1 MKKSLFAALFGAFL
15 FCGMLSAGETPAISI
30 FGDSYST
37 FEGSIPQGNA
47 IWYFNPPKN
56 NNDVTKV
63 EQTWWHQAIALLGG
77 RLEKNESYSGSTICN
92 TGYNKKD
99 FSKISFLARQ
109 GRLGKPDMILICGAT
124 NDSWAGA
131 PIGEYK
137 YSNWTAQDLYSFR
150 PALAKLFS
158 DLKQNYPGAE
168 IYFILNSQLS
178 AAINESVHTVC
189 AHYNVP
195 CIDLKNI
202 GKQKGHPDIAGMKA
216 MAEQVA
222 EFVKTSANKK

>member
-1 MKKSLFAALFGAFL
+1 
-15 FCGMLSAGETPAISI
+15 
-30 FGDSYST
+30 
-37 FEGSIPQGNA
+37 
-47 IWYFNPPKN
+47 
-56 NNDVTKV
+56 
-63 EQTWWHQAIALLGG
+63 
-77 RLEKNESYSGSTICN
+77 
-92 TGYNKKD
+92 
-99 FSKISFLARQ
+99 
-109 GRLGKPDMILICGAT
+109 MILICGAT

-137 YSNWTAQDLYSFR
+137 YSGWTAQELYSFR

-158 DLKQNYPGAE
+158 DLKQNYPEAK

-178 AAINESVHTVC
+178 AAINESVHTIC

-222 EFVKTSANKK
+222 KFVKTSANKK

>member
-1 MKKSLFAALFGAFL
+1 M
-15 FCGMLSAGETPAISI
+15 
-30 FGDSYST
+30 
-37 FEGSIPQGNA
+37 
-47 IWYFNPPKN
+47 
-56 NNDVTKV
+56 

-92 TGYNKKD
+92 TGYDKKD

-124 NDSWAGA
+124 NDSWAGS

-158 DLKQNYPGAE
+158 DLKRNYPGAK

-189 AHYNVP
+189 AHCNVP

-222 EFVKTSANKK
+222 KFVKTSANQK